1 MWRLRKL
8 ADRKPSVRLLAVILG
23 VPIFGTGVLA
33 VFVTENG
40 TGAAALLGIGAA
52 FVAFGALGDR
62 LERVDVAGM
71 SISIRDMARE
81 TLSFARRA
89 EELGDT
95 EAAKRLRALGEQ
107 LEELADEYRRLRS
120 SMPADDE
127 RTAEMDK
134 VVARAGRLTGTDDL
148 DPEAVAE
155 WFRNGR
161 PEARV
166 IALGL
171 MEGNPVLRDFDIALA
186 AIEHGTT
193 PFEIYHG
200 LVLAQMM
207 VETLSRGRREQL
219 RRVVT
224 KILRGR
230 LARRDA
236 PIRKRAEGIA
246 EALDEG
252 R

>member
-1 MWRLRKL
+1 MWRLRRL
-8 ADRKPSVRLLAVILG
+8 ADRKQSVRLLAVILG
-23 VPIFGTGVLA
+23 VPIFGAGVLA

-81 TLSFARRA
+81 TFSLARRA
-89 EELGDT
+89 DELGDT
-95 EAAKRLRALGEQ
+95 EAATRLRAVGEQ

-120 SMPADDE
+120 SMDPGDE
-127 RTAEMDK
+127 RTGAMDA
-134 VVARAGRLTGTDDL
+134 VIARASRLTGTDDL
-148 DPEAVAE
+148 DPEAVSD
-155 WFRNGR
+155 WFREGG
-161 PEARV
+161 PEARA

-171 MEGNPVLRDFDIALA
+171 MQGNPRLRDFDAALA
-186 AIEHGTT
+186 AIERGSNL
-193 PFEIYHG
+193 FEIYHG

-207 VETLSRGRREQL
+207 VETLSRGRQEQL
-219 RRVVT
+219 RRAVT

-230 LARRDA
+230 IARRDA
-236 PIRKRAEGIA
+236 PIRKRAEAIA
-246 EALDEG
+246 EALG
-252 R
+252 VRR